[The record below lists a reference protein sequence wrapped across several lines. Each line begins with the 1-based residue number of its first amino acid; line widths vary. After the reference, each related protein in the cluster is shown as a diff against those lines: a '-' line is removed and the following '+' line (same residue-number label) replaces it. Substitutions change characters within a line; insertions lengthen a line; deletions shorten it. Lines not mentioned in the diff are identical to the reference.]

1 MVSVDKTMDKSIHTV
16 LVIGAAGFLG
26 RYATQHFYERGC
38 KVIGVDLVPAEN
50 APLTYLAEY
59 FQITLPSPSF
69 VSILN
74 DTKPSVCLYC
84 GGCPSV
90 GLSLNDP
97 AGDFHS
103 GPVLLFEIL
112 DDLRIYAPECKLIF
126 LSSAAVYGNPH
137 ILPIDESQPLAPLS
151 PYGFHKW
158 QAELLCQEF
167 SSIYH
172 VPTASLRIFSAYGSG
187 LRRQVVWDISRKALT
202 GDKLNLQGTGNE
214 SRDFIHA
221 MDIARAMDV
230 VAASAPMCGE
240 VYNLATGREVT
251 VTELA
256 NLILDI
262 LGIETRPLFDGVV
275 PPGTPLHWRADIS
288 RIIDLGFRPEISLE
302 SGIKMFV
309 EWCQVEMRAT

>member
-1 MVSVDKTMDKSIHTV
+1 MVRADKIMDKSVHTV
-16 LVIGAAGFLG
+16 LVIGVAGFLG
-26 RYATQHFYERGC
+26 RYATRHFYERRWR
-38 KVIGVDLVPAEN
+38 VIGVDMVPADN

-59 FQITLPSPSF
+59 YQITLPSPTL

-74 DTKPSVCLYC
+74 DTKPSVCLHC
-84 GGCPSV
+84 GGRPSV
-90 GLSLNDP
+90 GISLYDP

-103 GPVLLFEIL
+103 GPELLFEIL
-112 DDLRIYAPECKLIF
+112 NDLRVYAPECKLIF

-137 ILPIDESQPLAPLS
+137 ILPIDESQPPSPIS

-167 SSIYH
+167 SSVYH
-172 VPTASLRIFSAYGSG
+172 VPTASLRIFSAYGPG

-230 VAASAPMCGE
+230 VAASAPMRGE
-240 VYNLATGREVT
+240 VYNLATGKEVT
-251 VTELA
+251 VAELA
-256 NLILDI
+256 DLILDI
-262 LGIETRPLFDGVV
+262 LGVETRPLFDGVV
-275 PPGTPLHWRADIS
+275 PPGTPLHWQANIS
-288 RIIDLGFRPEISLE
+288 RIMDLGFRPEISLE
-302 SGIKMFV
+302 SGIKMTV
-309 EWCQVEMRAT
+309 EWCQVETRAT